1 MISKRTTVHPK
12 MQRNTI
18 RIAAAL
24 FVLMLFGAYKQ
35 GVHRTIGSWNR
46 ESEVKESEVKLDFTR
61 DQVWVFE
68 EYVHDEVN
76 GAIGVSLQAAN
87 VVPTFACHFRH
98 EFTTILSSI
107 LHEPP
112 TIVPPNGPALH
123 DALAADS
130 IENLVLTTCTDS
142 LKKHQKNIY
151 ASTVHVVCLIHHS
164 NVDVYR
170 ELKPLMEPLAAQG
183 RLSLLVLGEHVRKAI
198 QADIYDWIERMESP
212 IWENVPL
219 ETMIPVF
226 DYPGLAERP
235 EPCWNIEHG
244 RRNYDKLLADLKDA
258 LIRSPATW
266 GWKGAE
272 GSPFQPIL
280 DASPF
285 TLHLV
290 GQINPE
296 HHVLIPTELKDVVHI
311 HEGLPYPEFYQFI
324 SQADIM
330 VPAFM
335 QRGAY
340 EDTTSSS
347 IAAAAITRIP
357 VLASAR
363 HLGAYTYLTGPSV
376 IERNISTS
384 EVAAIGALR
393 RGPQPRRRAGTSV
406 WNEFQDNIIYENAKV
421 WARLLRHRSPTLIP
435 GTEDK

>member
-1 MISKRTTVHPK
+1 MVSAFLFFTLSRPTMYPK

-18 RIAAAL
+18 RIASAL
-24 FVLMLFGAYKQ
+24 LVLILFGAYKQ

-46 ESEVKESEVKLDFTR
+46 EEH
-61 DQVWVFE
+61 
-68 EYVHDEVN
+68 VHDEVN

-98 EFTTILSSI
+98 GFATILSSI

-112 TIVPPNGPALH
+112 TIVPPNGPALT

-130 IENLVLTTCTDS
+130 IENLVLTTCTNS
-142 LKKHQKNIY
+142 LKKFQKEIY
-151 ASTVHVVCLIHHS
+151 ASTAHVVCLIHHS
-164 NVDVYR
+164 NVNVYH

-183 RLSLLVLGEHVRKAI
+183 RLSLLAI
-198 QADIYDWIERMESP
+198 QADVYDWIEKMGSP

-235 EPCWNIEHG
+235 EPGVFPSRAIVQGNIEHG

-258 LIRSPATW
+258 FIRSPATW
-266 GWKGAE
+266 GWKGVE

-290 GQINPE
+290 GQVNPE

-335 QRGAY
+335 QRGSY

-376 IERNISTS
+376 IEKNISTS
-384 EVAAIGALR
+384 EVAVIGALR
-393 RGPQPRRRAGTSV
+393 RGPQPRRRASTSV

-421 WARLLRHRSPTLIP
+421 WARLLRHRSPTLIS